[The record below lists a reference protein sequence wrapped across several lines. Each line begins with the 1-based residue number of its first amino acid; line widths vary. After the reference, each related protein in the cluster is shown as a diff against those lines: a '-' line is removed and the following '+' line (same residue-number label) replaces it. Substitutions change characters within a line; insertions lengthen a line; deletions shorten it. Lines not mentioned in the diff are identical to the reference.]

1 MINLLSV
8 ASADSVLIWIFPDL
22 SLTINA
28 KRSFE
33 ESGRPLHAQGVDP
46 SSLFQLNGDPGSSGS
61 SCR

>member
-46 SSLFQLNGDPGSSGS
+46 SSLFQLNGDPG
-61 SCR
+61 